1 MDNGTL
7 LDIFYKGGPLM
18 YPILLCSIMALAIFF
33 ERVWTYWG
41 IQRSAT
47 SLAIEIETL
56 VRKDHVVEAL
66 AICQSR
72 QTMMSS
78 IFVVALNAAGLPR
91 DQVKTLVEEV
101 GSRHSAK
108 LDRYLGLLGTIATI
122 SPLLGLLGTVLGMI
136 RAFTQLSID
145 GVGSPATLGGGIS
158 EALITTA
165 SGLAVAIPII
175 LLHKYLASRA
185 DSLSNQVEIYAM
197 QMVDLVSAE
206 RRSS

>member
-1 MDNGTL
+1 MANGTL

-18 YPILLCSIMALAIFF
+18 YPIFLCSILAFAIFF

-41 IQRSAT
+41 IQRGAT
-47 SLAIEIETL
+47 SLTLEIETL
-56 VRKDHVVEAL
+56 VRKNHVVEAL
-66 AICQSR
+66 AICRSR
-72 QTMMSS
+72 RTMMSS

-101 GSRHSAK
+101 GSRHSAS

-136 RAFTQLSID
+136 RAFTQLSIE

-165 SGLAVAIPII
+165 TGLAVAIPTI
-175 LLHKYLASRA
+175 LLHKYLTSRS
-185 DSLSNQVEIYAM
+185 DSLTNKVEIYAM

-206 RRSS
+206 QHIS